1 MLSIGLTIV
10 FYLAAIIIVR
20 RRCEPHSQILT
31 LGILPMVWISLLSL
45 AGLFETLVGLPATV
59 TLAMIA
65 IAVVV
70 LAGRE
75 FRSGGGGFPRPADWV
90 SVVCLTGFAAV
101 AVGIAAYAH
110 RFEPWG
116 GIDSMYTW
124 QLRARFLFDVNGP
137 WTNGFSNDLALLHPD
152 YPPMYSWALS
162 ALWSLD
168 GAEKSSAAVCLFFP
182 IFPAWVLLMAG
193 WWKTQNPGSNFRL
206 TIPLVCSVV
215 LPIAVRM
222 NAGLM
227 LDLVLAYAI
236 AASVAWF
243 EWGRHQISRT
253 TFATAAF
260 IAGWAALVK
269 NEGILWLLVFTATS
283 MWIGTRRNS
292 PIRLKMTS
300 SGFLK
305 ALVVGGA
312 VPLICLLIFKATLAP
327 PSDLADPVR
336 AAQISEV
343 IQPEVVLLPTSLL
356 IRVDQLFEG
365 FRHQLTVS
373 YFIENIVPNWRDWG
387 MSLWMLPV
395 LTVWGFVGRKRKVSG
410 LFVALLLQA
419 VGYYVIY
426 LMTPYYP
433 YWHLSTSMNRL
444 VLHLLPAW
452 IGAVGFASVKLE
464 QSSSDATLAVNRW
477 QAIASRAAACY
488 LVGMTIFMV
497 WQAGQMSVGSAGRP
511 DVTQLKQMEFPE
523 IAEASFVAPNIDAS
537 TFYDAQ
543 FMAVPT
549 VLLADRRAE
558 VLLARFP
565 NERELRAYCAA
576 NGWDLQKN
584 IGGFGW
590 ARNTGGQGLL
600 QPGRGL
606 FGNAQ

>member
-1 MLSIGLTIV
+1 MLSTALTIL
-10 FYLAAIIIVR
+10 FYLAAILIVR
-20 RRCEPHSQILT
+20 RRCEPHSQSLT

-45 AGLFETLVGLPATV
+45 AGLLETLVGLPSTV
-59 TLAMIA
+59 TLAIIA
-65 IAVVV
+65 IVVV
-70 LAGRE
+70 ALAGRE
-75 FRSGGGGFPRPADWV
+75 FRSGEGGFPRPADWV
-90 SVVCLTGFAAV
+90 SVICLTGFAVV

-110 RFEPWG
+110 RLEAWG

-124 QLRARFLFDVNGP
+124 QLRARFLFDAVGP

-152 YPPMYSWALS
+152 YPPMFSWALS
-162 ALWSLD
+162 ALWSLE

-193 WWKTQNPGSNFRL
+193 WWKTQNPGSDFRL

-243 EWGRHQISRT
+243 EWGRQQVSRT
-253 TFATAAF
+253 SFATAAF

-269 NEGILWLLVFTATS
+269 NEGILWLLVFMATTL
-283 MWIGTRRNS
+283 WIGTRRNS
-292 PIRLKMTS
+292 QIRMKMTS

-305 ALVVGGA
+305 ALAIGGA
-312 VPLICLLIFKATLAP
+312 VPLLCLIIFKITLAP
-327 PSDLADPVR
+327 PSDLVDPVR
-336 AAQISEV
+336 AAQISAV
-343 IQPEVVLLPTSLL
+343 IQPEIAILPTSLL

-373 YFIENIVPNWRDWG
+373 YFFENIAMNWRDWG
-387 MSLWMLPV
+387 ISLWMLPV
-395 LTVWGFVGRKRKVSG
+395 LTVWGFAGRRRKVSG
-410 LFVALLLQA
+410 LFVAILLQA

-452 IGAVGFASVKLE
+452 IGVVGFATVKLE
-464 QSSSDATLAVNRW
+464 PSASQSSTTASRW
-477 QAIASRAAACY
+477 QAIASRGAACY

-497 WQAGQMSVGSAGRP
+497 WEAGQMPVGAAANP
-511 DVTQLKQMEFPE
+511 DVTLLEQMEFPE
-523 IAEASFVAPNIDAS
+523 TAEASFVSPNVDAS
-537 TFYDAQ
+537 TFYNAQ

-549 VLLADRRAE
+549 VLLADRRTE
-558 VLLARFP
+558 VLLAQFP
-565 NERELRAYCAA
+565 TEPELRAYCAA

-590 ARNTGGQGLL
+590 ARNVGGQGLL

-606 FGNAQ
+606 IGNPP

>member
-1 MLSIGLTIV
+1 MLSIALTMV

-31 LGILPMVWISLLSL
+31 LGILPMFWISLLSL
-45 AGLFETLVGLPATV
+45 AGLFETLAGLPATF

-65 IAVVV
+65 IVVIAQ
-70 LAGRE
+70 AGRE
-75 FRSGGGGFPRPADWV
+75 LRSGGGSFPRPTDWV
-90 SVVCLTGFAAV
+90 SVVCLTGFAVV

-110 RFEPWG
+110 RLEPWG

-124 QLRARFLFDVNGP
+124 QLRARFLFDANGP
-137 WTNGFSNDLALLHPD
+137 WTSGFSNDLALLHPD
-152 YPPMYSWALS
+152 YPPMFSWALS
-162 ALWSLD
+162 ALWSLE
-168 GAEKSSAAVCLFFP
+168 GAEKSIAAVCLFFP

-193 WWKTQNPGSNFRL
+193 WWKTQNPGSDFRL

-236 AASVAWF
+236 AGSVAWF
-243 EWGRHQISRT
+243 EWGRHQLSRT
-253 TFATAAF
+253 SFAMAAF

-269 NEGILWLLVFTATS
+269 NEGILWLLIFTATAT
-283 MWIGTRRNS
+283 WIGTRRRAQ
-292 PIRLKMTS
+292 IRLKMTS
-300 SGFLK
+300 SRFLK
-305 ALVVGGA
+305 ALAVGGA

-327 PSDLADPVR
+327 PSDLVDPVR
-336 AAQISEV
+336 AGEISEV
-343 IQPEVVLLPTSLL
+343 IQPDILVLPLPLL

-365 FRHQLTVS
+365 FRHRLTVS

-387 MSLWMLPV
+387 ISLWMIPLF
-395 LTVWGFVGRKRKVSG
+395 TVWGFAGRKREVSG
-410 LFVALLLQA
+410 LFVAIFLQA

-426 LMTPYYP
+426 LMTPYHP

-452 IGAVGFASVKLE
+452 IGAVGFATIKLE
-464 QSSSDATLAVNRW
+464 KSSSRTSTAASRW
-477 QAIASRAAACY
+477 QAIASRGAACY
-488 LVGMTIFMV
+488 LVGMTIFIV
-497 WQAGQMSVGSAGRP
+497 WEAQQMPVGAAARP
-511 DVTQLKQMEFPE
+511 DVTQLKQMEFLE
-523 IAEASFVAPNIDAS
+523 IAEASFVSPNLDAS
-537 TFYDAQ
+537 AFYNAQ

-565 NERELRAYCAA
+565 TELELRAYCAA
-576 NGWDLQKN
+576 NGWELQKN
-584 IGGFGW
+584 IGGLGW
-590 ARNTGGQGLL
+590 ARDTGGQGLL

-606 FGNAQ
+606 FGVAK